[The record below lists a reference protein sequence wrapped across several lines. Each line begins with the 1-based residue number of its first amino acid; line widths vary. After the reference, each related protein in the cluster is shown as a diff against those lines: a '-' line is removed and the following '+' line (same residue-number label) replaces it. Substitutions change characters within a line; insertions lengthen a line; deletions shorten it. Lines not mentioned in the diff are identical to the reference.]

1 MENNAKDVKPIKH
14 FNPFWTMGAFWIF
27 FGVIVLSATFF
38 IQPTPRVPLY
48 ISLIIDVSAALLLI
62 FLGGMCIWKAKAI
75 DKEEK
80 AGQV

>member
-1 MENNAKDVKPIKH
+1 MENNSKEKAVKH

-38 IQPTPRVPLY
+38 IKPTPRVPLY
-48 ISLIIDVSAALLLI
+48 ISLIIDISAALLLI
-62 FLGGMCIWKAKAI
+62 LLGGICIWKARSI

-80 AGQV
+80 SAN